1 MNEGIRR
8 NEITEWTSGRSV
20 EGEDLGWDPASD
32 SEGEDE
38 YFEILCVLGSSEF
51 AKAPVVEDL
60 LFHIWKNLR
69 D

>member
-1 MNEGIRR
+1 M
-8 NEITEWTSGRSV
+8 
-20 EGEDLGWDPASD
+20 GWDPASD

-60 LFHIWKNLR
+60 MFHHG
-69 D
+69 DV